1 MEKRIVRY
9 ALFAVVCAAGT
20 AWACARGNASPP
32 EGTSPARGVL
42 TLSGRVIDDAYIGNG
57 VQWDP
62 YEVHDVDGRF
72 SAADRKRL
80 TDRLEYM
87 QPRFIRVMGGI
98 RSYLTDG
105 RFDPSRNM
113 EDLHMILGFCN
124 THGVTVLLGDWG
136 GSLVDRQ
143 AQTVDQALI
152 DSSGEMVRYLV
163 EECGYDCIRYYNI
176 VNEPNGS
183 WASTRGDYALW
194 LRAARAMDASLRRHG
209 MAGRVKLVAPDA
221 AVWTTLETHWVSN
234 SVRDLGDAVGLY
246 DIHTYPSK
254 AQVNTGEY
262 SAMISAYRAAAP
274 AGTKMILGELG
285 LKFIDERDVAYA
297 AENERRIAADPD
309 ASPGD
314 SQMFVFD
321 HMYGIDVADA
331 VMQTAACGY
340 SGCVVW
346 MLDDAMHMNE
356 PGKLK
361 IWGFWNILGEERYGA
376 GKERIRPWYYAMSL
390 LCRYFPQGA
399 QILASGVSGVG
410 GVRSMFG
417 RTEKGVTL
425 AVVNT
430 DSERTVELTLENPQ
444 PGLSDL
450 ALYVYAPGAAQAR
463 GRTVASRQARGG
475 ACVRKPDRPDP
486 RDDAR
491 LHLDGMTGHFHALSR
506 TEKRIPLPRRK
517 RDSASQDE
525 GLLFRFLAYVEDVTV
540 VRFVFLVMGDLVFL
554 HFGQQECL
562 FTVPVLLQESRDAC
576 ACMGEVVFRP
586 AMLRQCEMCQR
597 CISGLFEDPHFP
609 RRAVDVGEIVR
620 DEFRRQACA

>member
-87 QPRFIRVMGGI
+87 QPCFIRVMGGI

-285 LKFIDERDVAYA
+285 LKFIDERDAAYA

-450 ALYVYAPGAAQAR
+450 ALYVYAPGRLRLGGERLLPVER
-463 GRTVASRQARGG
+463 GVALAPGSRI
-475 ACVRKPDRPDP
+475 
-486 RDDAR
+486 
-491 LHLDGMTGHFHALSR
+491 S
-506 TEKRIPLPRRK
+506 
-517 RDSASQDE
+517 
-525 GLLFRFLAYVEDVTV
+525 LAPETM
-540 VRFVFLVMGDLVFL
+540 LVYTSM
-554 HFGQQECL
+554 E
-562 FTVPVLLQESRDAC
+562 
-576 ACMGEVVFRP
+576 
-586 AMLRQCEMCQR
+586 
-597 CISGLFEDPHFP
+597 
-609 RRAVDVGEIVR
+609 
-620 DEFRRQACA
+620 

>member
-285 LKFIDERDVAYA
+285 LKFIDERDAAYA

-450 ALYVYAPGAAQAR
+450 ALYVYAPGRLRLRATGCFPWSAGWR
-463 GRTVASRQARGG
+463 L
-475 ACVRKPDRPDP
+475 RPEAGSAWP
-486 RDDAR
+486 
-491 LHLDGMTGHFHALSR
+491 
-506 TEKRIPLPRRK
+506 PRRCSSTP
-517 RDSASQDE
+517 RWND
-525 GLLFRFLAYVEDVTV
+525 R
-540 VRFVFLVMGDLVFL
+540 VFS
-554 HFGQQECL
+554 
-562 FTVPVLLQESRDAC
+562 PNRKNESRFPE
-576 ACMGEVVFRP
+576 GSGILPFRT
-586 AMLRQCEMCQR
+586 RDYS
-597 CISGLFEDPHFP
+597 SGFWPM
-609 RRAVDVGEIVR
+609 
-620 DEFRRQACA
+620 

>member
-285 LKFIDERDVAYA
+285 LKFIDERDAAYA

-417 RTEKGVTL
+417 RTE
-425 AVVNT
+425 NT

-450 ALYVYAPGAAQAR
+450 ALYVYAPGRLRLGGERLLPVER
-463 GRTVASRQARGG
+463 GVALAPGSRI
-475 ACVRKPDRPDP
+475 
-486 RDDAR
+486 
-491 LHLDGMTGHFHALSR
+491 S
-506 TEKRIPLPRRK
+506 
-517 RDSASQDE
+517 
-525 GLLFRFLAYVEDVTV
+525 LAPETM
-540 VRFVFLVMGDLVFL
+540 LVYTSM
-554 HFGQQECL
+554 E
-562 FTVPVLLQESRDAC
+562 
-576 ACMGEVVFRP
+576 
-586 AMLRQCEMCQR
+586 
-597 CISGLFEDPHFP
+597 
-609 RRAVDVGEIVR
+609 
-620 DEFRRQACA
+620 